1 MNTLW
6 IITDCCNNAAR
17 MAAAP
22 IIKEGTNDCNVLIAA
37 IVCISLVLVALI
49 AAVTVS
55 HWHKKELDKK
65 PAKNSCQSEPS
76 QQEKDKKEYIGK
88 LISFREELSKKDS
101 KLKGTDDLACQEYI
115 ELLTCLAGLDKQ

>member
-6 IITDCCNNAAR
+6 IIADCCNNAAGL
-17 MAAAP
+17 AAP

-49 AAVTVS
+49 AAITVS
-55 HWHKKELDKK
+55 HWHKKELDRKSTGIG
-65 PAKNSCQSEPS
+65 NQSEPS
-76 QQEKDKKEYIGK
+76 QQEKDKREYIGK
-88 LISFREELSKKDS
+88 LISFREELAKKDS

-115 ELLTCLAGLDKQ
+115 KLLTGLAGLDKQ